1 MFTPL
6 IFNAIAIFLIAF
18 FTTYFIIPKIIWVV
32 NSRDLIDKP
41 DHRSSHLKSTPTMAG
56 VSFFLAVIMAVFFAK
71 RFDIDTIGINLIV
84 ALTIIFIIGL
94 KDDLVVSSPKAKL
107 GGQILA
113 ILAVLLSSSLHF
125 VDFNNF
131 LGLQA
136 SSLFITLPVTVFM
149 MLAIINSYNLI
160 DGIDGL
166 ASIVGIVIFSA
177 YATIFYMLEINFYFL
192 ISLSFAGVLFA
203 YLRYNFSRTK
213 KIFMGDTGSMIIGF
227 CIAFLTVKFM
237 AIDASM
243 AQKLPFLAE
252 NKIMVILSI
261 IFIPIFDTLRVIGV
275 RLLNNKSPFYPDRNH
290 IHHILI
296 DSGLKHYKAS
306 LFLAV
311 LNVSLIGLVIFLSS
325 YFNSFEMIVFA
336 LVIFTLFLVL
346 FHKLKSNLKS
356 SNEFK
361 KVINLVNYF
370 F

>member
-1 MFTPL
+1 
-6 IFNAIAIFLIAF
+6 
-18 FTTYFIIPKIIWVV
+18 
-32 NSRDLIDKP
+32 
-41 DHRSSHLKSTPTMAG
+41 
-56 VSFFLAVIMAVFFAK
+56 
-71 RFDIDTIGINLIV
+71 
-84 ALTIIFIIGL
+84 
-94 KDDLVVSSPKAKL
+94 
-107 GGQILA
+107 
-113 ILAVLLSSSLHF
+113 VLLSSSLHF

-311 LNVSLIGLVIFLSS
+311 LNVSLIALVVFLSS

-356 SNEFK
+356 SNDFK